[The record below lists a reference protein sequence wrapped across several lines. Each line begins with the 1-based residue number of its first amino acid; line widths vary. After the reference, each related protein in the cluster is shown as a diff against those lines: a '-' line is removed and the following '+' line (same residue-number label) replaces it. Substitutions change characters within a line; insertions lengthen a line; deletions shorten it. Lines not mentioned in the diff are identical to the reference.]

1 MVEQKY
7 NCSSIN
13 PNTVSEI
20 LNLQP
25 HLYSSHL
32 NLPDLC
38 ERRTRK
44 CVAAKFAKSVGCSL
58 STALANDS
66 NAAGNPSGT
75 VNCPLLNTE
84 DISKSKSFSFW
95 WYGSKMK
102 HWSTW
107 IFLRKDHVS
116 ETLSCR
122 DHESKLSYD
131 TWLWMTIKIKWIN
144 VYFALIWSIWASFY
158 NITNESNLMIVLV
171 FSGIFILT
179 YIFLFRLKSNWVKN
193 SSFGFFF
200 LKLFWCEYLNPF
212 TYCSLVLFL
221 ILFFSSFDTWDVTLD
236 NQ

>member
-1 MVEQKY
+1 MLSSKQKHLYLFPENISEYCENVKRSQKNKVLMVEQKY

-20 LNLQP
+20 LDLKP

-84 DISKSKSFSFW
+84 DISKSK
-95 WYGSKMK
+95 
-102 HWSTW
+102 
-107 IFLRKDHVS
+107 
-116 ETLSCR
+116 
-122 DHESKLSYD
+122 
-131 TWLWMTIKIKWIN
+131 
-144 VYFALIWSIWASFY
+144 
-158 NITNESNLMIVLV
+158 
-171 FSGIFILT
+171 
-179 YIFLFRLKSNWVKN
+179 
-193 SSFGFFF
+193 
-200 LKLFWCEYLNPF
+200 
-212 TYCSLVLFL
+212 
-221 ILFFSSFDTWDVTLD
+221 ILFFVLMISFHQKSIIFDDRSRIFGD
-236 NQ
+236 FYSHIHFSIQA

>member
-20 LNLQP
+20 LDLKL

-84 DISKSKSFSFW
+84 DISKSKILFF
-95 WYGSKMK
+95 
-102 HWSTW
+102 
-107 IFLRKDHVS
+107 V
-116 ETLSCR
+116 
-122 DHESKLSYD
+122 
-131 TWLWMTIKIKWIN
+131 
-144 VYFALIWSIWASFY
+144 
-158 NITNESNLMIVLV
+158 LMISFHETLV
-171 FSGIFILT
+171 FSRIFILT

-221 ILFFSSFDTWDVTLD
+221 ILFSVLLTLGM
-236 NQ
+236 

>member
-1 MVEQKY
+1 MTQCYRPDRNTYLFPKNISEYCENVKRSQKNKVLMVEQKY

-20 LNLQP
+20 LDLKL

-84 DISKSKSFSFW
+84 DISKSKILFF
-95 WYGSKMK
+95 
-102 HWSTW
+102 
-107 IFLRKDHVS
+107 V
-116 ETLSCR
+116 
-122 DHESKLSYD
+122 
-131 TWLWMTIKIKWIN
+131 
-144 VYFALIWSIWASFY
+144 
-158 NITNESNLMIVLV
+158 LMISFHETLV
-171 FSGIFILT
+171 FSRIFILT

-221 ILFFSSFDTWDVTLD
+221 ILFSVLLTLGM
-236 NQ
+236 

>member
-1 MVEQKY
+1 MQNAQLGTEVTQCYRPDRNTYLFPKNISEYCENVKRSQKNKVLMVEQKY

-20 LNLQP
+20 LDLKP

-84 DISKSKSFSFW
+84 DISKSK
-95 WYGSKMK
+95 
-102 HWSTW
+102 
-107 IFLRKDHVS
+107 
-116 ETLSCR
+116 
-122 DHESKLSYD
+122 
-131 TWLWMTIKIKWIN
+131 
-144 VYFALIWSIWASFY
+144 
-158 NITNESNLMIVLV
+158 
-171 FSGIFILT
+171 
-179 YIFLFRLKSNWVKN
+179 
-193 SSFGFFF
+193 
-200 LKLFWCEYLNPF
+200 
-212 TYCSLVLFL
+212 
-221 ILFFSSFDTWDVTLD
+221 ILFFVLMVSLSYFRGFLFSHTFFYSGLNQIGLKIALLGSFFLNCSGV
-236 NQ
+236 NI